1 MKILLVVLCTAVGLV
16 VIWKLLRR
24 TFSRKVRQ
32 PKSTSIKAIS
42 AAGEKHEIFAE
53 KTANIADT
61 TRVLSFL
68 ATIGYWLSVP
78 TGLGAVGIY
87 LGVVSP
93 PFFVRALPVA
103 LAMLG
108 AAAAL
113 NSAVQLY
120 SRSKKKRNAKR
131 NSAPRTS

>member
-1 MKILLVVLCTAVGLV
+1 MNILLVMLCTAVCLV
-16 VIWKLLRR
+16 VIWKLLRKM
-24 TFSRKVRQ
+24 FPRKVRQ
-32 PKSTSIKAIS
+32 PKSTGIKAVQ

-53 KTANIADT
+53 KAATIADT

-78 TGLGAVGIY
+78 TGLGAAGVY

-93 PFFVRALPVA
+93 PFFVRALPVV
-103 LAMLG
+103 LAMLA

-131 NSAPRTS
+131 NSAQKTS